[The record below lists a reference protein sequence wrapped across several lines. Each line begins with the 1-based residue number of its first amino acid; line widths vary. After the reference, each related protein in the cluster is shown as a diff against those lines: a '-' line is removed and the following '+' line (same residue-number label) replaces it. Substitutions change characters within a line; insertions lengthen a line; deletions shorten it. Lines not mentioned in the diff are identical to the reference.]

1 MDQEDPSYFR
11 RIGSM
16 LDELQVSKDDRERVL
31 DLCVELMI
39 EAERIA
45 RAEHGAQILETILGL
60 RYQDDGCDPVGDD
73 QARDRL
79 AAILTTAGSTAHSA
93 ISPRRSSRR
102 PSTM

>member
-1 MDQEDPSYFR
+1 
-11 RIGSM
+11 M

-79 AAILTTAGSTAHSA
+79 ASILTTAAEA
-93 ISPRRSSRR
+93 ARR
-102 PSTM
+102 PVAATGSDKRTVGVW